1 VVPADCKENNHDSF
15 GVASVFPSPPPQPAS
30 SNAAIDTD
38 RTLTKVFFIS
48 KGYDLNELKI

>member
-15 GVASVFPSPPPQPAS
+15 GVASVFASPPQLAS

>member
-15 GVASVFPSPPPQPAS
+15 GVASVFASPPPQPAS

-38 RTLTKVFFIS
+38 RTLTKVFLIS